1 MHVVLETKK
10 KRVKFI
16 INPLNYICHRK
27 PERSF
32 HIKGHQF
39 PVCARCTGLYLG
51 IISFFI
57 FYFIQGVIHNL
68 FLLIFSVVLVIPCL
82 VDGLTQR
89 YGNRLSNN
97 TLRLFTGLIAGY
109 GLMLFA
115 EEVEWIILSL
125 I

>member
-1 MHVVLETKK
+1 M
-10 KRVKFI
+10 
-16 INPLNYICHRK
+16 NPLNYICHRK

-32 HIKGHQF
+32 HIKGYQF

-51 IISFFI
+51 IILFFI
-57 FYFIQGVIHNL
+57 FYFILGVEHNL
-68 FLLIFSVVLVIPCL
+68 FLLFLSVVLVIPCL

-97 TLRLFTGLIAGY
+97 SLRFVTGLLAGY
-109 GLMLFA
+109 GAMLFA

>member
-1 MHVVLETKK
+1 M
-10 KRVKFI
+10 
-16 INPLNYICHRK
+16 NPLNYICHRK

-32 HIKGHQF
+32 HIKGYQF

-51 IISFFI
+51 IILFFI
-57 FYFIQGVIHNL
+57 FYFILSVGHDL
-68 FLLIFSVVLVIPCL
+68 FLLFLSVVLVIPCL

-109 GLMLFA
+109 GAMLFA